1 MPQVSKHV
9 LVTGAS
15 SGIGAA
21 VAARF
26 AAQGAVLTL
35 LGRDR
40 TRLARVAQAARATAG
55 SSARVFAADFAHPAR
70 LERAMR
76 RIAAQLPR
84 LDALVH
90 AAGVFV
96 GGSVL
101 DAEERAFRAMLQVNA
116 HAALAI
122 SRALVPLLEA
132 SRGTIVFINT
142 AGVQRPPL
150 PLTARYIAG
159 KHLLLGYSEALREEL
174 NPLGIRVTCVYPA
187 RTATP
192 MQETLQRLEGRRYD
206 PQGLLQPEDVAE
218 LIAGAVN
225 LAPRAQV
232 VDLIVRPMPPAAP
245 PRAGSRRGARR
256 GARRRV

>member
-1 MPQVSKHV
+1 VPQVSKHV

-40 TRLARVAQAARATAG
+40 TRLARVGQAARDSAG
-55 SSARVFAADFAHPAR
+55 SSARVFAVDFAHPAP
-70 LERAMR
+70 LARAIA

-101 DAEERAFRAMLQVNA
+101 EAEQRSFQSMLQVNA

-150 PLTARYIAG
+150 PITARYIAA

-174 NPLGIRVTCVYPA
+174 NPRGIRVTCIYPA

-192 MQETLQRLEGRRYD
+192 MQETLQTLEGRRYRPD
-206 PQGLLQPEDVAE
+206 GLLQPEDVAE
-218 LIAGAVN
+218 LIAAAVN
-225 LAPRAQV
+225 LAPGAQV
-232 VDLIVRPMPPAAP
+232 VDLIVRPMPPVAP
-245 PRAGSRRGARR
+245 TPAGSRS